1 MPYLHCT
8 CMCYRLIQYII
19 KSQLCSTGRQ
29 SGLQIVRSGFESHD
43 FSPNKKVLS
52 LVALSPLS
60 RYTWVG
66 IMGTLYNAPTRPRM
80 LLTYDSRGAYRYP
93 TDTFI
98 QRLGLRISWYGY
110 ANW

>member
-1 MPYLHCT
+1 
-8 CMCYRLIQYII
+8 MCYRLIQYII

-52 LVALSPLS
+52 LVALSPPP

-66 IMGTLYNAPTRPRM
+66 MGTLYNAATRPRM
-80 LLTYDSRGAYRYP
+80 LLMTLKGHTGTLLTPSYRDSV
-93 TDTFI
+93 
-98 QRLGLRISWYGY
+98 
-110 ANW
+110 